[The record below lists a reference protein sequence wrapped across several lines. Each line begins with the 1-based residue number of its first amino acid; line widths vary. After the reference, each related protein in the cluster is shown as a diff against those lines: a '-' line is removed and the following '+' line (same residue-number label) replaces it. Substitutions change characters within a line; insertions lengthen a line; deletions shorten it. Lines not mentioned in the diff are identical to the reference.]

1 MNRTSIIAAIIAAAL
16 LCACTTAL
24 PAQPRASYPATMYV
38 TYDGAPLYDSAHHM
52 SAVLEELPLGDSILV
67 LGTAGKF
74 YRVQRGERQGFL
86 YWANI
91 AAEKPKGKGRRKSPA
106 RKKTGTTATPEPAG
120 EKQGQ
125 PAGTGQGSPDD
136 TIADST
142 AAVSSG
148 TGKDRKPRAR
158 ESQGARCRGITRSGG
173 QCSRIATDPSGY
185 CWQHRK

>member
-1 MNRTSIIAAIIAAAL
+1 MNRTSIIAAAL
-16 LCACTTAL
+16 LCACTATL
-24 PAQPRASYPATMYV
+24 RAQPRASYPAIMYV

-52 SAVLEELPLGDSILV
+52 SAVLEELHLGDSILV
-67 LGTAGKF
+67 LGIAGKF
-74 YRVQRGERQGFL
+74 YRVERGERQGFL

-91 AAEKPKGKGRRKSPA
+91 AAEKPKVKGKKKSPA
-106 RKKTGTTATPEPAG
+106 RKNTGATAEQAG
-120 EKQGQ
+120 KKEQ
-125 PAGTGQGSPDD
+125 PAGAHQQSSADP
-136 TIADST
+136 IADST

-158 ESQGARCRGITRSGG
+158 ESQGPRCRGITKSGG